1 MDSQDRT
8 SVGPVAM
15 SGEIRALLD
24 DTAAMGV
31 WNLLAKRYPDKRLA
45 PETSM
50 QFDLNIDSLGWV
62 NLTLEI
68 GEKFGVDLDEAAIE
82 RIDTVRDLLRRSPR
96 EPAEQHTGSH
106 PSKGPKRFLTTGKS
120 GG

>member
-1 MDSQDRT
+1 
-8 SVGPVAM
+8 
-15 SGEIRALLD
+15 
-24 DTAAMGV
+24 
-31 WNLLAKRYPDKRLA
+31 
-45 PETSM
+45 M

-82 RIDTVRDLLRRSPR
+82 RIDTVRDLLREVASGAGGTTHR
-96 EPAEQHTGSH
+96 SH